1 MALSAIGT
9 AMKLAP
15 TARAERVPVGTVQIG
30 TVEIG
35 AVQIGA
41 VQIGAVQIGAV
52 KERVT
57 AKASRNRPRARVD
70 PGRAPG

>member
-15 TARAERVPVGTVQIG
+15 TAQAERVPVGTVQIG

-41 VQIGAVQIGAV
+41 V

-57 AKASRNRPRARVD
+57 ARASRNWPRARVD

>member
-1 MALSAIGT
+1 
-9 AMKLAP
+9 MKLAP
-15 TARAERVPVGTVQIG
+15 TAQDERVPVGTDQIG
-30 TVEIG
+30 TVE
-35 AVQIGA
+35 
-41 VQIGAVQIGAV
+41 IGAVQIGAV

>member
-15 TARAERVPVGTVQIG
+15 TAQAERVPVGTVQIG

-41 VQIGAVQIGAV
+41 V

-57 AKASRNRPRARVD
+57 AKASRNWPRARVD

>member
-15 TARAERVPVGTVQIG
+15 TAQAERVPVGTVQIW
-30 TVEIG
+30 TVE
-35 AVQIGA
+35 
-41 VQIGAVQIGAV
+41 IGAVQIGAV

-57 AKASRNRPRARVD
+57 AKASRNWPRARVD

>member
-15 TARAERVPVGTVQIG
+15 TAQDERVPVGTDQIG
-30 TVEIG
+30 TVE
-35 AVQIGA
+35 
-41 VQIGAVQIGAV
+41 IGAVQIGAV

>member
-41 VQIGAVQIGAV
+41 V

-57 AKASRNRPRARVD
+57 AKASRNWPRARVD
-70 PGRAPG
+70 PGRAPD

>member
-15 TARAERVPVGTVQIG
+15 TAQAERVPVGTVQIG

-41 VQIGAVQIGAV
+41 VQIGAV

-57 AKASRNRPRARVD
+57 AKASRNWPRARVD

>member
-15 TARAERVPVGTVQIG
+15 TAQAKRVPVGTVQIG

-41 VQIGAVQIGAV
+41 V

-57 AKASRNRPRARVD
+57 AKASRNWPRARVD

>member
-1 MALSAIGT
+1 
-9 AMKLAP
+9 MKLAP
-15 TARAERVPVGTVQIG
+15 TAQAERVPVGTVQIW
-30 TVEIG
+30 TVE
-35 AVQIGA
+35 
-41 VQIGAVQIGAV
+41 IGAVQIGAV